1 MRILKITLKIIVM
14 IAVFSLITMLLWN
27 WLIPDIFKGP
37 AITYLQAFG
46 LLALGKILFAAPG
59 RGGFGGRGRW
69 RNREA
74 CKKQFEEKLNSM
86 TPEEREKFKTKCT
99 SKWH

>member
-1 MRILKITLKIIVM
+1 MRILKIALKIIVM
-14 IAVFSLITMLLWN
+14 IAVFSLVTMLLWN

-37 AITYLQAFG
+37 AITYIQALG

-59 RGGFGGRGRW
+59 RGGFGRGRW

-86 TPEEREKFKTKCT
+86 SEEEREKFKAKCA